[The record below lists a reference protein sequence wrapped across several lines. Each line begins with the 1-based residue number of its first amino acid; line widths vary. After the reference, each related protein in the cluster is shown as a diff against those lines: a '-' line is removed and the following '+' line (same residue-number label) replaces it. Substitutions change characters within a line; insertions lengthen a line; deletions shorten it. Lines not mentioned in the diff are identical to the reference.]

1 MKNLEIEYK
10 VMISKEDFIKLN
22 NLLAKNNFKYY
33 EQTNYYYDT
42 INDDLKTN
50 NYSLRIR
57 HIENLSKYIITL
69 KIAELIGKMEYEY
82 EIDSLSLDKVPPKII
97 EKLSKINVVVNNLE
111 LKGSLKTIRKEIV
124 IDNSIVCLDFNTYNN
139 NEDYEIECES
149 SSMEKAKQIINTL
162 VNKYGISYIPSKYSK
177 VARALKKH

>member
-42 INDDLKTN
+42 INNDLKIN

-57 HIENLSKYIITL
+57 HIENLNKYIITL

-82 EIDSLSLDKVPPKII
+82 EIDSLSLDKVPPKQHYQCRCWLTPI
-97 EKLSKINVVVNNLE
+97 
-111 LKGSLKTIRKEIV
+111 KE
-124 IDNSIVCLDFNTYNN
+124 
-139 NEDYEIECES
+139 
-149 SSMEKAKQIINTL
+149 
-162 VNKYGISYIPSKYSK
+162 
-177 VARALKKH
+177 